1 MRTNYSSNDPCAPEI
16 RVDESLVVERLF
28 DREGFFDLL
37 KDRVLEVGSS
47 SGMSDQDFLEALDD
61 MILRIID
68 TEKEVL

>member
-1 MRTNYSSNDPCAPEI
+1 MRTNYSSNDPCAPET